1 MNTPRSNDFSHP
13 CPERWAILGGM
24 KAFLFGLA
32 VSAAALA
39 AVAQPAAGPRD
50 QPIEARGPLGP
61 LKGSLLAPAKAGAPV
76 VLIVPGSGPTDRN
89 GNNPL
94 GVNAAT
100 YRLLAQDLA
109 AKGIATVRIDKRGMF
124 ESSKAV
130 ADANAVTIPD
140 YVADVRSWVGAI
152 RRSTGVPCVW
162 VLGHSEGGLVALAAA
177 QGGDAAS
184 GLCGLVL
191 VAAPG
196 RPLGQVLRDQL
207 REQWRA
213 NPANA
218 PILDQ
223 ALAAITRLE
232 GGARVDPAS
241 LHPALHPLFNEAVQ
255 GFLISAFAQDPAQLI
270 AATKLPVLVLQG
282 ERDLQVP
289 AQDARLLAKAQPA
302 AQLVLL
308 PDTNHVLKAVPTD
321 DAAANMATYANP
333 GQPLAPGVVDAVV
346 RFVTAPGKARP

>member
-1 MNTPRSNDFSHP
+1 
-13 CPERWAILGGM
+13 M
-24 KAFLFGLA
+24 KALLFSLVA
-32 VSAAALA
+32 VAASLA
-39 AVAQPAAGPRD
+39 AVAQPAADLRD

-61 LKGSLLAPAKAGAPV
+61 LKGSLLAPAQAGAPV

-100 YRLLAQDLA
+100 YRLLAQGLA
-109 AKGIATVRIDKRGMF
+109 ARGIATVRIDKRGMF
-124 ESSKAV
+124 ASSKAV

-140 YVADVRSWVGAI
+140 YVADVHSWVGAI

-162 VLGHSEGGLVALAAA
+162 VLGHSEGGLVALAAG
-177 QGGDAAS
+177 QGGGAAS
-184 GLCGLVL
+184 QICGLLL
-191 VAAPG
+191 VATPG

-207 REQWRA
+207 RA

-223 ALAAITRLE
+223 ALAAITKLE
-232 GGARVDPAS
+232 GGGRVDPAS
-241 LHPALHPLFNEAVQ
+241 LHPALQALFNEAVQ

-270 AATKLPVLVLQG
+270 AATKVPVLVLQG
-282 ERDLQVP
+282 ERDLQV
-289 AQDARLLAKAQPA
+289 AVQDARLLAKAQPA
-302 AQLVLL
+302 AQQVLL

-321 DAAANMATYANP
+321 DPAANLATYANP
-333 GQPLAPGVVDAVV
+333 GQPLAPGVVDAMA
-346 RFVTAPGKARP
+346 RFIAPAKAGRP